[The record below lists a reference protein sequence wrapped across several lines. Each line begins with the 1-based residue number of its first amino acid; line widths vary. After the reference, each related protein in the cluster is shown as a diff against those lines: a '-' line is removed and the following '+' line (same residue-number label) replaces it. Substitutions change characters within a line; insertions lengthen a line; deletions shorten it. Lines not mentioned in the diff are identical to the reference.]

1 MSIFYGFS
9 DTKGGVSN
17 GNYSN
22 LNLGLHVNDDENLV
36 IQNRKIFANKLG
48 FKSEN
53 LVFMDQIHSDN
64 ICIIDKIPYPTPT
77 CDAIIT
83 NLKNVVLCVMVA
95 DCMPVLLFDKSKQ
108 IISAVH
114 LGRAGIC
121 ANLLTKVIQKMIA
134 KFKCKI
140 DDLKLIVGPHI
151 QGKCYEIGN
160 LNLEK
165 FNKFKKDG
173 NFYMDE
179 ALLSEINEIGLKDYT
194 ISEICTHCD
203 KNYFSYRRDKITG
216 RFCGYIY
223 IK

>member
-64 ICIIDKIPYPTPT
+64 ICIIDKISYPTPT

-83 NLKNVVLCVMVA
+83 NLKNVVLCQ
-95 DCMPVLLFDKSKQ
+95 CYYLINQ
-108 IISAVH
+108 
-114 LGRAGIC
+114 
-121 ANLLTKVIQKMIA
+121 N
-134 KFKCKI
+134 
-140 DDLKLIVGPHI
+140 KLYQPCI
-151 QGKCYEIGN
+151 
-160 LNLEK
+160 
-165 FNKFKKDG
+165 
-173 NFYMDE
+173 
-179 ALLSEINEIGLKDYT
+179 
-194 ISEICTHCD
+194 
-203 KNYFSYRRDKITG
+203 
-216 RFCGYIY
+216 
-223 IK
+223 